1 MESVEKLVMESEYE
15 FESVDDKELA
25 KYLKIVLSKEELE
38 EKGLASNVPRRRV
51 EAKGTAKGA
60 VSVAFLDT
68 NTDTSVKKGKKTVKD
83 KWVWEGWVAPDR
95 LKRKLM
101 LSLLFRE
108 QVHKVLAT
116 AFTGIRNKGEE
127 PTEWAESKVILIKKD
142 ENGSD
147 DNPIN
152 FCMISLTLNIGKLY
166 HSLEAQRMIDFMVGN
181 KYLDPLAQKAYIE
194 GINGCVEHVTVV
206 QEIIQHAKLKHKTV
220 HITWF
225 DLEDA
230 FGSVPHV
237 LIPFVMAHYNIPT
250 IITKYI
256 SNLYSKLKGK
266 VICQD
271 WESDLFQFLKGV
283 FQGDPLSGVIF
294 LIIFNP
300 IIEYI
305 KCHKEKHW
313 YQLTTKT
320 DATFVNTTP
329 FADDFNVIS
338 RNIRQHQALV
348 TDVENKLQSMG
359 LIIKAPKCRSL
370 SIQSGKT
377 TNIQFYLKTNTDN
390 RVPISSVIE
399 KPMKFLGSVVQE
411 DNSPHAMFALL
422 NTKLK

>member
-1 MESVEKLVMESEYE
+1 M
-15 FESVDDKELA
+15 
-25 KYLKIVLSKEELE
+25 
-38 EKGLASNVPRRRV
+38 
-51 EAKGTAKGA
+51 
-60 VSVAFLDT
+60 
-68 NTDTSVKKGKKTVKD
+68 
-83 KWVWEGWVAPDR
+83 
-95 LKRKLM
+95 
-101 LSLLFRE
+101 
-108 QVHKVLAT
+108 
-116 AFTGIRNKGEE
+116 
-127 PTEWAESKVILIKKD
+127 
-142 ENGSD
+142 
-147 DNPIN
+147 
-152 FCMISLTLNIGKLY
+152 
-166 HSLEAQRMIDFMVGN
+166 
-181 KYLDPLAQKAYIE
+181 
-194 GINGCVEHVTVV
+194 
-206 QEIIQHAKLKHKTV
+206 

-225 DLEDA
+225 DLADA

-305 KCHKEKHW
+305 KCHKEKNG

-377 TNIQFYLKTNTDN
+377 TKRERERERGLL
-390 RVPISSVIE
+390 SVI
-399 KPMKFLGSVVQE
+399 
-411 DNSPHAMFALL
+411 
-422 NTKLK
+422 

>member
-1 MESVEKLVMESEYE
+1 MSPYTPRDVKQALYKKSNTSAPGEDGIVY
-15 FESVDDKELA
+15 A
-25 KYLKIVLSKEELE
+25 YLKKMPYL
-38 EKGLASNVPRRRV
+38 
-51 EAKGTAKGA
+51 
-60 VSVAFLDT
+60 
-68 NTDTSVKKGKKTVKD
+68 
-83 KWVWEGWVAPDR
+83 
-95 LKRKLM
+95 
-101 LSLLFRE
+101 
-108 QVHKVLAT
+108 HKVLAT
-116 AFTGIRNKGEE
+116 AFTGIRNKGEA

-147 DNPIN
+147 DDPTN
-152 FCMISLTLNIGKLY
+152 FRMISLTLNIGKLY

-266 VICQD
+266 VTCQD

-283 FQGDPLSGVIF
+283 FQGDPLSGVIL

-305 KCHKEKHW
+305 KCHKEKHG
-313 YQLTTKT
+313 YKLTTKT

-329 FADDFNVIS
+329 LQTIS
-338 RNIRQHQALV
+338 MSYPE
-348 TDVENKLQSMG
+348 T
-359 LIIKAPKCRSL
+359 
-370 SIQSGKT
+370 
-377 TNIQFYLKTNTDN
+377 
-390 RVPISSVIE
+390 
-399 KPMKFLGSVVQE
+399 
-411 DNSPHAMFALL
+411 
-422 NTKLK
+422 